1 MADQIQ
7 AAELPAELVA
17 RIEIAARE
25 GYAFWKANCTEE
37 MQAAG
42 LALHAKFMADP
53 EFGAQE
59 MARTAEMWSTA
70 DANADGLLDE
80 AEFGVFRAA
89 QLAHA
94 ASSGNFS

>member
-7 AAELPAELVA
+7 AADLPAELVA
-17 RIEIAARE
+17 RIDTAARE

-53 EFGAQE
+53 EFGA
-59 MARTAEMWSTA
+59 AEMGKTTEMW
-70 DANADGLLDE
+70 
-80 AEFGVFRAA
+80 
-89 QLAHA
+89 
-94 ASSGNFS
+94 